1 MYSEYSREKFRIF
14 GAIHKDWSREADKR
28 WYVGGGLSMFHFANS
43 ALTEGNVVDNMLANP
58 YVGFASKAADVVRRN
73 ADGRPTVE
81 RPFWYDFRAG
91 FLWAPQRDRIA
102 DEGWKAPMGGELR
115 VRLGWKGLEFENNLY
130 VGENLMPLFG
140 RYGSELYAGERW
152 YGTRDRIYNR
162 TRLGYERSFA
172 SETIRVQ
179 AGMIFHT
186 DGTGLYT
193 QQVVQVS
200 VRLGKTLY
208 DQRNHPQR

>member
-1 MYSEYSREKFRIF
+1 M
-14 GAIHKDWSREADKR
+14 
-28 WYVGGGLSMFHFANS
+28 
-43 ALTEGNVVDNMLANP
+43 
-58 YVGFASKAADVVRRN
+58 VRRN

-152 YGTRDRIYNR
+152 YATRDRKIGR
-162 TRLGYERSFA
+162 A
-172 SETIRVQ
+172 HV
-179 AGMIFHT
+179 
-186 DGTGLYT
+186 
-193 QQVVQVS
+193 
-200 VRLGKTLY
+200 
-208 DQRNHPQR
+208 

>member
-1 MYSEYSREKFRIF
+1 
-14 GAIHKDWSREADKR
+14 
-28 WYVGGGLSMFHFANS
+28 MFHFANS

-58 YVGFASKAADVVRRN
+58 YVGFASKAAEVVRRN

-81 RPFWYDFRAG
+81 PAFLVRLSRRVPVGSAARPHRRRRVEG
-91 FLWAPQRDRIA
+91 PHGRRIA
-102 DEGWKAPMGGELR
+102 RAS
-115 VRLGWKGLEFENNLY
+115 GLEGARIREQ
-130 VGENLMPLFG
+130 PLC
-140 RYGSELYAGERW
+140 RRESHAALRPL
-152 YGTRDRIYNR
+152 RIGALR
-162 TRLGYERSFA
+162 RRTVVRARATASTTGTRLGYERSFA